1 MTDPTGTPSRNLSRA
16 AELASNARWIRSLAR
31 SLVADADL
39 ADDLVQ
45 DTLVAALRQDR
56 GPSRHG
62 EGESRSWL
70 STVLRRRFFERRRE
84 AASRAAREREAAH
97 REALPSTLDMV
108 ERAAVQRDL
117 VQAVLDLDEPYRT
130 TILWRFFE
138 DLPPRKIAKRAGVPV
153 ATVQS
158 RITRGLAKLRA
169 RLDAGSG
176 SKNWLLGLVPLLQ
189 RPEPGSG
196 VLGALLVKSST
207 QAVLAAAGAG
217 AVVAA
222 VVLWSKRPSPQDEN
236 ARASAPALAQPV
248 QETPKVATASKPEID
263 RSAAAA
269 PSRVD
274 AASPK
279 ETVLAA
285 PPPPPPRTLR
295 GEVLDPSGGRVAGV
309 ALRFSGESEAAAARA
324 EKSSIRSGTDG
335 RFEIPGI
342 PSSVDSILSADPR
355 WSTVLAGSA
364 RVAPETSAIVV
375 VAPRIDLA
383 GTVVDEDGL
392 PLRGA
397 ELAVHVPRAFGAGLG
412 RPLDAS
418 VERRWTA
425 VTGDAGTFRLEDVPA
440 IRDAS
445 LQVVLG
451 GFTDAWQPLPPAT
464 DAALRIVLARPK
476 ASAGRLAGI
485 VVDPAG
491 GLVPGARVSVGWE
504 STFSDA
510 RGRFELSL
518 AKTPAPARAIAAK
531 EGFLPAVQDAP
542 KNADGTVAW
551 PSEVLL
557 RLGGPPLAL
566 SGRVV
571 DGEGR
576 GVGGARVWLEDPT
589 YFGLVERE
597 PVQVET
603 LLGRKDAPFWG
614 YVATRDDGSFEIR
627 GLLPRIYK
635 VRAMDP
641 STLLAASV
649 AGVESGARDVEIRLP
664 KDALREKIAGHV
676 VTRDGTPIA
685 GALVVLQRFGFSVEF
700 PGGGTR
706 DDWLPRP
713 EVATDAEGKFEI
725 RDVPKEGVELFVHGE
740 EILFWSMELKA
751 DTPVDD
757 LRCVVSRRMHL
768 QIEMD
773 PPEDRADELTVLDG
787 DGQPMILRIMRGET
801 SFTDRKAAI
810 VDGRSQVLSTSEDAR
825 TVVLW
830 KGGQEVDRIP
840 VALHAGS
847 VTTVRY

>member
-1 MTDPTGTPSRNLSRA
+1 MTDPTGTPDRNLARA

-45 DTLVAALRQDR
+45 DTLVTAI
-56 GPSRHG
+56 RHG
-62 EGESRSWL
+62 GRSPSWL
-70 STVLRRRFFERRRE
+70 ATVLRRRFFERRRE
-84 AASRAAREREAAH
+84 AASRSARERDAA
-97 REALPSTLDMV
+97 RGEALPSTLEMV

-117 VQAVLDLDEPYRT
+117 VQAVLELDEPFRT

-158 RITRGLAKLRA
+158 RITRGLSKLRT
-169 RLDAGSG
+169 RLDGRSGGQGGSM
-176 SKNWLLGLVPLLQ
+176 SWLLALVPLLQ
-189 RPEPGSG
+189 RPEPSSG
-196 VLGALLVKSST
+196 ILGALLVKSST
-207 QAVLAAAGAG
+207 HVALAAAGTA
-217 AVVAA
+217 AIVAA
-222 VVLWSKRPSPQDEN
+222 VVLWPKHPSAPAED
-236 ARASAPALAQPV
+236 ARATAPALAQPV
-248 QETPKVATASKPEID
+248 EVSSKDATASKPEID
-263 RSAAAA
+263 RSSSDATR
-269 PSRVD
+269 SRVET
-274 AASPK
+274 STPK
-279 ETVLAA
+279 ETALAA
-285 PPPPPPRTLR
+285 ANPPPARTLR
-295 GEVLDPSGGRVAGV
+295 GEVLDPAGGRVAGIE
-309 ALRFSGESEAAAARA
+309 LRFSGASDPAATRGGKPA
-324 EKSSIRSGTDG
+324 IRSGTDG
-335 RFEIPGI
+335 RFEIPAI
-342 PSSVDSILSADPR
+342 PSTVESILSADPR

-397 ELAVHVPRAFGAGLG
+397 ELAVHVPRAFGAELG

-425 VTGDAGTFRLEDVPA
+425 VTDDAGAFRLDDVPA

-451 GFTDAWQPLPPAT
+451 GFTDAWQALPPAS
-464 DAALRIVLARPK
+464 DAGLRIVLVHPK
-476 ASAGRLAGI
+476 ASTGWLAGI

-504 STFSDA
+504 STFTDA
-510 RGRFELSL
+510 RGRFELSVE
-518 AKTPAPARAIAAK
+518 KTPAPARAIAAK

-542 KNADGTVAW
+542 KNADGSVAW

-557 RLGGPPLAL
+557 RLGGPPLAIA
-566 SGRVV
+566 GRVV

-576 GVGGARVWLEDPT
+576 GAGGVRVWLEDPT

-603 LLGRKDAPFWG
+603 LLGRRDAPFWG
-614 YVATRDDGSFEIR
+614 YVATKDDGSFEIR
-627 GLLPRIYK
+627 GLLARTYG

-641 STLLAASV
+641 RTLLATSV
-649 AGVESGARDVEIRLP
+649 TGVESGARDVEIRLP
-664 KDALREKIAGHV
+664 KDALHEKIAGHV

-685 GALVVLQRFGFSVEF
+685 GALVVVQRFGFSVEF

-713 EVATDAEGKFEI
+713 EVTTDADGKFEI
-725 RDVPKEGVELFVHGE
+725 RDVPREGVELFVHGE

-757 LRCVVSRRMHL
+757 LRCVVNRRMHL
-768 QIEMD
+768 QVELD
-773 PPEDRADELTVLDG
+773 PPEDRADELKVLDG

-810 VDGRSQVLSTSEDAR
+810 VEGRSQVLSTSEDAR
-825 TVVLW
+825 TVVLF

-840 VALHAGS
+840 VTLHAGS
-847 VTTVRY
+847 VTAVRY

>member
-1 MTDPTGTPSRNLSRA
+1 MTEPRGTPDRNLARA

-31 SLVADADL
+31 SLVADLDL
-39 ADDLVQ
+39 AEDLAQ
-45 DTLVAALRQDR
+45 DTLVAALR
-56 GPSRHG
+56 HG
-62 EGESRSWL
+62 ESGSRSWL
-70 STVLRRRFFERRRE
+70 ATVLRRRFFEGRRE
-84 AASRAAREREAAH
+84 AASRSARERDAAR
-97 REALPSTLDMV
+97 REDLPSTLEMV

-117 VQAVLDLDEPYRT
+117 VQAVLELDEPYRT

-138 DLPPRKIAKRAGVPV
+138 DLPPRKIAQRAGVPV

-158 RITRGLAKLRA
+158 RITRGLSKLRT
-169 RLDAGSG
+169 RLDGPSG
-176 SKNWLLGLVPLLQ
+176 SKGWLVALVPLLQ

-196 VLGALLVKSST
+196 ILGALLVKSST
-207 QAVLAAAGAG
+207 QAALAAAGA
-217 AVVAA
+217 AALVAA
-222 VVLWSKRPSPQDEN
+222 VVLWSKHPNAEPSS
-236 ARASAPALAQPV
+236 ARAASPALALPAEV
-248 QETPKVATASKPEID
+248 EPKATTAKPEID
-263 RSAAAA
+263 RSATDAA
-269 PSRVD
+269 PSRVEASAPNE
-274 AASPK
+274 AA
-279 ETVLAA
+279 VAA
-285 PPPPPPRTLR
+285 PPPAPSRTLR
-295 GEVLDPSGGRVAGV
+295 GEVLDSAGGRVAGV
-309 ALRFSGESEAAAARA
+309 ALRFSGESQAAAAARS
-324 EKSSIRSGTDG
+324 ETSPIQSGTDG

-342 PSSVDSILSADPR
+342 PPSVFSILSADPR

-364 RVAPETSAIVV
+364 RVAPETPAIVV

-397 ELAVHVPRAFGAGLG
+397 ELAVHVPRAFGAEFG
-412 RPLDAS
+412 RSLDAS

-425 VTGDAGTFRLEDVPA
+425 VSDDAGGFKLEDVPA

-445 LQVVLG
+445 IQVVLG
-451 GFTDAWQPLPPAT
+451 GFTDAWQPLPPAS
-464 DAALRIVLARPK
+464 DAGVRIVLARPK
-476 ASAGRLAGI
+476 ASSGVLAGI

-518 AKTPAPARAIAAK
+518 AKTPAPTRAIAAK
-531 EGFLPAVQDAP
+531 DGFLPAVQDAP
-542 KNADGTVAW
+542 KDADGSVAW

-557 RLGGPPLAL
+557 RLGGPPLAIA
-566 SGRVV
+566 GRVV
-571 DGEGR
+571 DGEGH
-576 GVGGARVWLEDPT
+576 GVGSVRVWLEDPT

-603 LLGRKDAPFWG
+603 LLGRKDAPFWS
-614 YVATRDDGSFEIR
+614 YVATKEDGAFELR
-627 GLLPRIYK
+627 GLLARTYK

-641 STLLAASV
+641 RTLLAASV
-649 AGVESGARDVEIRLP
+649 AGIDAGARDVEIRLP
-664 KDALREKIAGHV
+664 KDALHGKVAGHV

-685 GALVVLQRFGFSVEF
+685 GALVVVQRFGFSVEF

-713 EVATDAEGKFEI
+713 EVATDADGKFEI
-725 RDVPKEGVELFVHGE
+725 RDVPREGVELFVHGE
-740 EILFWSMELKA
+740 EILFWSLELKEGM
-751 DTPVDD
+751 PVDD
-757 LRCVVSRRMHL
+757 LRCVVNRRMHL
-768 QIEMD
+768 QIQLD
-773 PPEDRADELTVLDG
+773 PPEDRADELKVLDG

-825 TVVLW
+825 TVVLF
-830 KGGQEVDRIP
+830 KGEQEVDRIP
-840 VALHAGS
+840 VTLHAGS